1 MGSSP
6 LFKKKCYFLT
16 LNNYSLNKMN
26 LWKQVD
32 ISIFSN
38 YAENNTIVRLT
49 CNQFKIFKNIQIMCN
64 NKSLLFLKRY

>member
-1 MGSSP
+1 
-6 LFKKKCYFLT
+6 
-16 LNNYSLNKMN
+16 MN

-38 YAENNTIVRLT
+38 YAENNTIIVRLT